1 MIHPYL
7 SKILTRG
14 QLISRTTSWKLEKA
28 TVVFT
33 NGCFDI
39 LHRGHVEYLYQ
50 ASRLADYLVIGLNSQ
65 DSVRRLKGPHRPIQD
80 EQTRSAVIAAL
91 GFVDA
96 VSVFS
101 EDTPEELIRDIS
113 PDILVKGGDWAVS
126 RIAGADWVIAHG
138 GRVTTIPYL
147 EGYSTTAIEEKIK
160 QQP

>member
-39 LHRGHVEYLYQ
+39 LHRGHVEYLYE

-65 DSVRRLKGPHRPIQD
+65 ASVRRLKGPHRPIQD

-101 EDTPEELIRDIS
+101 EDTPEELIRAIS

>member
-7 SKILTRG
+7 SKILTRE
-14 QLISRTTSWKLEKA
+14 QLISRTTSWKQEKA

-39 LHRGHVEYLYQ
+39 LHRGHVEYLCQ

-65 DSVRRLKGPHRPIQD
+65 ASVRRLKGPHRPIQD

-101 EDTPEELIRDIS
+101 EDTPEALIRAIS
-113 PDILVKGGDWAVS
+113 PDILVKGGDWEVS

-138 GRVTTIPYL
+138 GRVATIPYL

>member
-7 SKILTRG
+7 PKILSRE
-14 QLISRTTSWKLEKA
+14 QLISRTSLWRKEKA

-39 LHRGHVEYLYQ
+39 LHLGHVEYLYQ
-50 ASRLADYLVIGLNSQ
+50 ASLLADYLVIGLNDQ
-65 DSVRRLKGPHRPIQD
+65 GSVQRLKGPHRPIQD

-101 EDTPEELIRDIS
+101 EDTPEGLIRAIS
-113 PDILVKGGDWAVS
+113 PDILVKGGDWPVS
-126 RIAGADWVIAHG
+126 KIAGADWVLSRG

-147 EGYSTTAIEEKIK
+147 EGHSTSAIEAKIK

>member
-1 MIHPYL
+1 M
-7 SKILTRG
+7 
-14 QLISRTTSWKLEKA
+14 ISRTTSWKKEKA

-39 LHRGHVEYLYQ
+39 LHLGHVEYLFQ
-50 ASRLADYLVIGLNSQ
+50 ASLLADYLVIGLNNQ
-65 DSVRRLKGPHRPIQD
+65 DSVQRLKGPHRPIQD

-101 EDTPEELIRDIS
+101 EDTPEELIRAIS

-126 RIAGADWVIAHG
+126 RIAGADWVIARG

>member
-101 EDTPEELIRDIS
+101 EDTPEELIRAIS
-113 PDILVKGGDWAVS
+113 PDILVKGGDWEVS

>member
-101 EDTPEELIRDIS
+101 EDTPEELIRAIS